1 MTMSLFRAAST
12 RQINIGLTILRVV
25 VGVIFLA
32 HGGQKLFVFGFAGV
46 TGAFAQMGV
55 PMPGLLGPFVALVE
69 FFGGLA
75 LITGLLTRLASLG
88 LMSTMIVAISLVHL
102 KGGFFSPTGIE
113 FPLSLL
119 GSTLLLA
126 VTGAGAWSL
135 DGVIGSG
142 GAKAPPVTKSI
153 RLSKAA

>member
-1 MTMSLFRAAST
+1 MSLFCPT
-12 RQINIGLTILRVV
+12 TNRQINIGLTILRVV

-32 HGGQKLFVFGFAGV
+32 HGGQKIFVFGFPGV

-55 PMPGLLGPFVALVE
+55 PAAGLLGPFVALVE

-75 LITGLLTRLASLG
+75 LISGLLTRLASLG

-102 KGGFFSPTGIE
+102 KAGFFSPAGIE

-119 GSTLLLA
+119 ASTLMLA

-135 DGVIGSG
+135 DGLI
-142 GAKAPPVTKSI
+142 ANRTPKRAADTEPI
-153 RLSKAA
+153 RLSRAA

>member
-1 MTMSLFRAAST
+1 MSLFRPATS

-32 HGGQKLFVFGFAGV
+32 HGSQKLFVFGFAGV

-55 PMPGLLGPFVALVE
+55 PAAGLLGPLVALVE

-102 KGGFFSPTGIE
+102 KGGFFNPTGVE

-119 GSTLLLA
+119 ASTLMLA

-135 DGVIGSG
+135 DSLVGNRYSKVE
-142 GAKAPPVTKSI
+142 AKPETV
-153 RLSKAA
+153 RLSRAA

>member
-1 MTMSLFRAAST
+1 MSLFRPTTS
-12 RQINIGLTILRVV
+12 RQINVGLTILRVV
-25 VGVIFLA
+25 VGIIFLA
-32 HGGQKLFVFGFAGV
+32 HGGQKLFVFGLAGV

-135 DGVIGSG
+135 DGVIGSRTV
-142 GAKAPPVTKSI
+142 KPVPAVESV
-153 RLSKAA
+153 RFSRAA

>member
-1 MTMSLFRAAST
+1 MSLFRPATS
-12 RQINIGLTILRVV
+12 RQINIGLTILRIV

-32 HGGQKLFVFGFAGV
+32 HGSQKLFVFGFAGV

-55 PMPGLLGPFVALVE
+55 PAAGVLGPFVAFVE

-88 LMSTMIVAISLVHL
+88 LMSTMIVAISLVHV
-102 KGGFFSPTGIE
+102 KGGFFAPTGVE

-135 DGVIGSG
+135 DGLIGTRYSKVE
-142 GAKAPPVTKSI
+142 AKPETV
-153 RLSKAA
+153 RLSRAA

>member
-1 MTMSLFRAAST
+1 MSIFRPATSS
-12 RQINIGLTILRVV
+12 QINIGLTILRVV

-32 HGGQKLFVFGFAGV
+32 HGSQKLFVFGFAGV
-46 TGAFAQMGV
+46 AGAFAQMGV
-55 PMPGLLGPFVALVE
+55 PAAGLLGPFVALVE

-102 KGGFFSPTGIE
+102 KGGFFNPTGVE

-119 GSTLLLA
+119 ASTLMLA

-135 DGVIGSG
+135 DGVIGNPGSKVE
-142 GAKAPPVTKSI
+142 ADTNEI
-153 RLSKAA
+153 RLSRAA

>member
-1 MTMSLFRAAST
+1 MSLFRPATS

-32 HGGQKLFVFGFAGV
+32 HGSQKLFVFGFAGV
-46 TGAFAQMGV
+46 AGAFAQMGV
-55 PMPGLLGPFVALVE
+55 PAAGLLGPFVALVE

-102 KGGFFSPTGIE
+102 KGGFFNPTGVE

-119 GSTLLLA
+119 ASTLMLA

-135 DGVIGSG
+135 DGVIGSSG
-142 GAKAPPVTKSI
+142 SKVQVNTEKV
-153 RLSKAA
+153 RLSRAA

>member
-1 MTMSLFRAAST
+1 MSPLSPT
-12 RQINIGLTILRVV
+12 TNRQINIGLTILRVV

-32 HGGQKLFVFGFAGV
+32 HGGQKIFVFGFPGV

-55 PMPGLLGPFVALVE
+55 PAAGLLGPFVALVE

-75 LITGLLTRLASLG
+75 LISGLLTRLASLG

-102 KGGFFSPTGIE
+102 KAGFFNPAGIE

-119 GSTLLLA
+119 ASTLMLA
-126 VTGAGAWSL
+126 VTGAGEWSL
-135 DGVIGSG
+135 DGLIANRKPKV
-142 GAKAPPVTKSI
+142 AAVTEAI
-153 RLSKAA
+153 RLSRAA

>member
-1 MTMSLFRAAST
+1 MSLFRPATS

-32 HGGQKLFVFGFAGV
+32 HGSQKLFVFGFAGV

-55 PMPGLLGPFVALVE
+55 PAAGLLGPFVALVE

-102 KGGFFSPTGIE
+102 KGGFFNPTGVE

-119 GSTLLLA
+119 ASTLMLA
-126 VTGAGAWSL
+126 VTGAGAWSI
-135 DGVIGSG
+135 DGLIGNRDSKIE
-142 GAKAPPVTKSI
+142 AKPETV
-153 RLSKAA
+153 RLSRAA

>member
-1 MTMSLFRAAST
+1 MSLFRPATS

-32 HGGQKLFVFGFAGV
+32 HGSQKLFVFGFAGV

-55 PMPGLLGPFVALVE
+55 PAAGLLGPFVALVE

-102 KGGFFSPTGIE
+102 KAGFFNPAGVE

-119 GSTLLLA
+119 ASTLMLA
-126 VTGAGAWSL
+126 VTGAGAWSI
-135 DGVIGSG
+135 DGLIGNRDSKIE
-142 GAKAPPVTKSI
+142 AKPETV
-153 RLSKAA
+153 RLSRAA

>member
-1 MTMSLFRAAST
+1 MSLFRPAT
-12 RQINIGLTILRVV
+12 DRQINIGLTILRAV
-25 VGVIFLA
+25 VGVIFLV
-32 HGGQKLFVFGFAGV
+32 HGSQKLFVFGFAGV

-55 PMPGLLGPFVALVE
+55 PAPGLLGPFVAFVE
-69 FFGGLA
+69 FFGGMA

-102 KGGFFSPTGIE
+102 KGGFFSPTGVE
-113 FPLSLL
+113 LPLSLL

-135 DGVIGSG
+135 DGVIGRRG
-142 GAKAPPVTKSI
+142 TTVRKDTKAV
-153 RLSKAA
+153 RLSRAA

>member
-1 MTMSLFRAAST
+1 MSLFRPAT
-12 RQINIGLTILRVV
+12 NRQINIGLTILRVV

-32 HGGQKLFVFGFAGV
+32 HGSQKLFVFGFAGV

-55 PMPGLLGPFVALVE
+55 PAAGLLGPFVALVE

-75 LITGLLTRLASLG
+75 LVTGLLTRLASLG

-102 KGGFFSPTGIE
+102 KGGFFAPTGIE

-135 DGVIGSG
+135 DGLIGNRASKVE
-142 GAKAPPVTKSI
+142 AKPEPV
-153 RLSKAA
+153 RLSRAA

>member
-1 MTMSLFRAAST
+1 MSLFTPAT
-12 RQINIGLTILRVV
+12 NRQINVGLTILRIV
-25 VGVIFLA
+25 VGVIFLV
-32 HGGQKLFVFGFAGV
+32 HGSQKLFVFGFAGIS
-46 TGAFAQMGV
+46 GAFAQMGV
-55 PMPGLLGPFVALVE
+55 PAAGILGPFVALVE

-102 KGGFFSPTGIE
+102 KGGFFNPTGVE

-119 GSTLLLA
+119 ASTLLLA

-135 DGVIGSG
+135 DGVIGNRYS
-142 GAKAPPVTKSI
+142 KVETKPETV
-153 RLSKAA
+153 RLSRAA

>member
-1 MTMSLFRAAST
+1 MSLFRPATS
-12 RQINIGLTILRVV
+12 RQINLGLTILRVV
-25 VGVIFLA
+25 VCVIFLA
-32 HGGQKLFVFGFAGV
+32 HGSQKLFVFGFAGV

-55 PMPGLLGPFVALVE
+55 PAAGILGPFVAFVE

-75 LITGLLTRLASLG
+75 LISGLLTRLASLG

-102 KGGFFSPTGIE
+102 KGGFFAPTGVE

-126 VTGAGAWSL
+126 ITGAGAWSL
-135 DGVIGSG
+135 DGLIGSRNSKVE
-142 GAKAPPVTKSI
+142 AKPETV
-153 RLSKAA
+153 RLSRAA

>member
-1 MTMSLFRAAST
+1 MSLFSPT
-12 RQINIGLTILRVV
+12 TNRQINIGLTIFRVV

-32 HGGQKLFVFGFAGV
+32 HGGQKIFVFGFPGV

-55 PMPGLLGPFVALVE
+55 PAAGLLGPFVALVE

-75 LITGLLTRLASLG
+75 LITGLLTRLASFG

-102 KGGFFSPTGIE
+102 KAGFFNPAGIE

-119 GSTLLLA
+119 ASTLMLA

-135 DGVIGSG
+135 DGVIGSRG
-142 GAKAPPVTKSI
+142 SKVELTPEKV
-153 RLSKAA
+153 RLSRAA

>member
-1 MTMSLFRAAST
+1 MSLFRPATS

-32 HGGQKLFVFGFAGV
+32 HGSQKLFVFGFAGV

-55 PMPGLLGPFVALVE
+55 PAAGLLGPFVALVE

-88 LMSTMIVAISLVHL
+88 LMSTMIVAISLVHP
-102 KGGFFSPTGIE
+102 KAGFFNPAGVE

-119 GSTLLLA
+119 ASTLMLA
-126 VTGAGAWSL
+126 VTGAGAWSI
-135 DGVIGSG
+135 DGLIGNRDSKIE
-142 GAKAPPVTKSI
+142 AKPETV
-153 RLSKAA
+153 RLSRAA

>member
-1 MTMSLFRAAST
+1 MSLFRPATS

-32 HGGQKLFVFGFAGV
+32 HGSQKLFVFGFAGV

-55 PMPGLLGPFVALVE
+55 PAAGLLGPLVALVE

-102 KGGFFSPTGIE
+102 KGGFFNPTGVE

-119 GSTLLLA
+119 ASTLMLA
-126 VTGAGAWSL
+126 VTGAGAWSI
-135 DGVIGSG
+135 DGLIGDRYSKIE
-142 GAKAPPVTKSI
+142 AKPETV
-153 RLSKAA
+153 RLSRAA